1 MKAAVPWP
9 GEHQAW
15 ERLAA
20 RAPADVAAR
29 SGAAF
34 DSPTGDY
41 LLSCF
46 GQPIRINPSERL
58 LTSATPLGNAL
69 LDALSDFS
77 RLAIVLYLC
86 QAEATVPS
94 GRLVKP
100 AELRGGEIF
109 VQGTHVLPL
118 DRLAQRFG
126 ADRSGFLARGADLQA
141 RPLAFGDMSVALH
154 PFPRLPISLI
164 VWSGDAEFPSRAA
177 LLLDAGCA
185 APFLADMIWATANI
199 VIALMLR

>member
-1 MKAAVPWP
+1 MKAAAPWP
-9 GEHQAW
+9 GEHEAW
-15 ERLAA
+15 QRLAA
-20 RAPADVAAR
+20 RAPADVALRA
-29 SGAAF
+29 GATF
-34 DSPTGDY
+34 DRQTGDY
-41 LLSCF
+41 LLMCF
-46 GQPIRINPSERL
+46 GQPIRIIPAERR
-58 LTSATPLGNAL
+58 LTSATPLGTAL

-118 DRLAQRFG
+118 DRLARRFG
-126 ADRSGFLARGADLQA
+126 ADRPGFLARGRDLHA
-141 RPLAFGDMSVALH
+141 KPLAFGDMSIELH
-154 PFPRLPISLI
+154 PFPRLPITLI
-164 VWSGDAEFPSRAA
+164 VWAGDAEFPARAA